1 MDNVAGIDAATAVA
15 SSGSGGAASISD
27 TSSGSAS
34 DEDGSTEEF
43 SDDGSKPNLPEH
55 VEPAARNDSMQS
67 DAASRRRN

>member
-27 TSSGSAS
+27 ESSGSAS

-55 VEPAARNDSMQS
+55 VEPAARNDTRS
-67 DAASRRRN
+67 DAEKSCR